1 MPQNKGTVKRLL
13 RYIGAEKK
21 KLVIVF
27 FLVILVTALNLW
39 APIELGKIIDFII
52 GDVFKLSSASQGES
66 IGIDTSVFVKSVV
79 LLIAIYLAAFVLNYV
94 GDYIMAAVSEGIAL
108 KMRTD
113 LSAKLNRLPL
123 RFYDSTQKG
132 DILSRATNDIE
143 KVAES
148 LREGLVQML
157 RVLTT
162 VTGAVILMFYIYP
175 ILALVSIGVI
185 ATTSIVAY
193 FISERSRREFSNYQK
208 SLGLINGNIEE
219 AFTGQLII
227 KAFNHEKQAIDD
239 FEKINSEVYKT
250 AYKSQI
256 AIYMVPPIAR
266 VIGSLGYVAVAVIS
280 GYAVIQGRLTIGMV
294 QAFIQYLYKSSEPII
309 EGAYIVNAMQ
319 SAVAASKRL
328 FEVMDELDEVQD
340 TVSESLTS
348 PEGLVEFK
356 NVTFG
361 YDSNKILM
369 NNVNI
374 CLNAG
379 DKVAIVGPT
388 GAGKTTLVNLLMRF
402 YEIQG
407 GTISIDGKDI
417 RTLSRHNLRS
427 NFGMVLQDTW
437 LFGGTIRDNI
447 AYSNFDARE
456 EQVVEAARSAR
467 ADHFIRTL
475 PKGYQTI
482 VNDDDTA
489 ISQGQKQLLTIAR
502 VLLANPSILILD
514 EATSSVDTRTE
525 QEIQKAMDNL
535 MKGRTSFVIAHRL
548 STIRNADLIL
558 VMNNG
563 NIIEQGTHEQL
574 LSANGFYS
582 DLYNSQFSGTI

>member
-1 MPQNKGTVKRLL
+1 MNNMPQNKGTVKRLL

-79 LLIAIYLAAFVLNYV
+79 LLIAIYLAAFALNYV

-208 SLGLINGNIEE
+208 SLG
-219 AFTGQLII
+219 
-227 KAFNHEKQAIDD
+227 
-239 FEKINSEVYKT
+239 
-250 AYKSQI
+250 
-256 AIYMVPPIAR
+256 
-266 VIGSLGYVAVAVIS
+266 
-280 GYAVIQGRLTIGMV
+280 
-294 QAFIQYLYKSSEPII
+294 
-309 EGAYIVNAMQ
+309 VN
-319 SAVAASKRL
+319 
-328 FEVMDELDEVQD
+328 
-340 TVSESLTS
+340 
-348 PEGLVEFK
+348 
-356 NVTFG
+356 
-361 YDSNKILM
+361 
-369 NNVNI
+369 NN
-374 CLNAG
+374 L
-379 DKVAIVGPT
+379 K
-388 GAGKTTLVNLLMRF
+388 
-402 YEIQG
+402 
-407 GTISIDGKDI
+407 
-417 RTLSRHNLRS
+417 
-427 NFGMVLQDTW
+427 VLQ
-437 LFGGTIRDNI
+437 
-447 AYSNFDARE
+447 
-456 EQVVEAARSAR
+456 
-467 ADHFIRTL
+467 
-475 PKGYQTI
+475 
-482 VNDDDTA
+482 
-489 ISQGQKQLLTIAR
+489 
-502 VLLANPSILILD
+502 
-514 EATSSVDTRTE
+514 
-525 QEIQKAMDNL
+525 
-535 MKGRTSFVIAHRL
+535 
-548 STIRNADLIL
+548 
-558 VMNNG
+558 
-563 NIIEQGTHEQL
+563 
-574 LSANGFYS
+574 
-582 DLYNSQFSGTI
+582 